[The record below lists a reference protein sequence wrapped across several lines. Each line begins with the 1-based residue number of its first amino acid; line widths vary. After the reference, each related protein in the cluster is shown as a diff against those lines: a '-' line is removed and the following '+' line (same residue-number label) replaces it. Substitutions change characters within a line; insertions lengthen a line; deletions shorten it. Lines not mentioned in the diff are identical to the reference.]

1 MSDIPKKVI
10 DHSAESW
17 VTWHMGLLVTKC
29 LLEIIHLNHGA
40 HLLVLPNTCVTPGF
54 AAVEIEL

>member
-1 MSDIPKKVI
+1 MSDIQKKVI

-17 VTWHMGLLVTKC
+17 ITWHIGLLVTKC
-29 LLEIIHLNHGA
+29 VLEIIHLNHGA
-40 HLLVLPNTCVTPGF
+40 HLQVLPSICVTPGF

>member
-1 MSDIPKKVI
+1 MSDIQKKVI

-17 VTWHMGLLVTKC
+17 HMGLLVTKC
-29 LLEIIHLNHGA
+29 VLEIIHLNHGA
-40 HLLVLPNTCVTPGF
+40 HLQVLPSICVTPGF